1 MLRHGYDKRLAVGI
15 VAAGGTLGIL
25 IPPSVVMI
33 IYGIIT
39 ETSIG
44 ALFTAGIVPGL
55 MFSGLLS
62 AYVIWRCWG
71 DRAGQGLVVTWGER
85 FVALGGIWPIMVLFA
100 AVMGAIYSGIAT
112 PTESA
117 GIGAAAALAL
127 TFARKGM
134 GFSGLD
140 TVLIRTAQT
149 TAMILLLIICGSF
162 FGFVVASV
170 GVAHGI
176 VEALTAAQ
184 VAPIWVLIGY
194 IVVLLIL
201 GCFMDPASMLVI
213 TLPIAFPVLKR
224 LGYDAV
230 WLGVL
235 VTIAVEVGMITPP
248 VGLNLFVLK
257 GVVPKHISSKDIAI
271 GSMPFVFV
279 LLLGLVIVMAFP
291 KIAIWLPKAV
301 GY

>member
-1 MLRHGYDKRLAVGI
+1 
-15 VAAGGTLGIL
+15 
-25 IPPSVVMI
+25 
-33 IYGIIT
+33 
-39 ETSIG
+39 
-44 ALFTAGIVPGL
+44 
-55 MFSGLLS
+55 
-62 AYVIWRCWG
+62 
-71 DRAGQGLVVTWGER
+71 
-85 FVALGGIWPIMVLFA
+85 MVLFA

-112 PTESA
+112 STEAA
-117 GIGAAAALAL
+117 GLGAAAALVL

-134 GFSGLD
+134 GFAGLD

-162 FGFVVASV
+162 FGFVVAAV

-176 VEALTAAQ
+176 VEALTAAE
-184 VAPIWVLIGY
+184 VAPVWVLIGY

-213 TLPIAFPVLKR
+213 TLPIAFPVLHR

-291 KIAIWLPKAV
+291 EIAIWLPKAV

>member
-1 MLRHGYDKRLAVGI
+1 VGI

-44 ALFTAGIVPGL
+44 ALFTAGILPGL
-55 MFSGLLS
+55 LFSLLLS
-62 AYVIWRCWG
+62 AYVIWRSRR
-71 DRAGQGLVVTWGER
+71 DRTGETMA
-85 FVALGGIWPIMVLFA
+85 VAWPERLASLRGVWPIMVLFA

-112 PTESA
+112 PTEA
-117 GIGAAAALAL
+117 AAIGAGAALLL
-127 TFARKGM
+127 TFGRKGM
-134 GFSGLD
+134 GFAGLD

-162 FGFVVASV
+162 FGFVVAAV

-176 VEALTAAQ
+176 VETLTAAQ
-184 VAPIWVLIGY
+184 VQPIWVLLGY
-194 IVVLLIL
+194 ILVLLIL

-224 LGYDAV
+224 LGFDAV

-257 GVVPKHISSKDIAI
+257 GVVPRHISSQDIAV
-271 GSMPFVFV
+271 GSLPFVLV
-279 LLLGLVIVMAFP
+279 LLLGLAIVLAFP
-291 KIAIWLPKAV
+291 GIAVWLPKAV